1 MYACIRHRVN
11 VPEPSIADPCHPNSR
26 LVELGPDVV
35 IIGSSASD
43 PKAIERMALHLAPL
57 PIDVLVHSS
66 QGGALGLG
74 PIVHVGD
81 IPFIRLYPKPLRA
94 HQRLVKRA
102 FDIAASATLLS
113 LLLPLLLA
121 VAALIKI
128 DSPGPVLFRQPP
140 SGWVVVTLRFSSFE
154 PCTSPLPT
162 CLHGRTRCRTI
173 RD

>member
-1 MYACIRHRVN
+1 MPHTNVCLYPTTASD
-11 VPEPSIADPCHPNSR
+11 VPEPSIANPGHFDSR

-74 PIVHVGD
+74 PNRACRRHSL
-81 IPFIRLYPKPLRA
+81 FIRLYPKPLRA

-102 FDIAASATLLS
+102 FDIVASATLLVFF
-113 LLLPLLLA
+113 A
-121 VAALIKI
+121 TAA
-128 DSPGPVLFRQPP
+128 
-140 SGWVVVTLRFSSFE
+140 
-154 PCTSPLPT
+154 
-162 CLHGRTRCRTI
+162 GRGSADQDR
-173 RD
+173 